1 MKKTRWIVLLRDI
14 RKTWVSFL
22 SIIVFVSLGV
32 AIFLG
37 IKWNEPAL
45 SQAMDR
51 YLDEHRYHDLQ
62 MVFPYGFTEDDAA
75 AVAALAGVSAVEGA
89 YNAYGTAQVGGDRCI
104 LNIQSLT
111 DTMDHAEVLEGEL
124 PAAADEVAVERL
136 LAEALELHLGDTLPI
151 SALRGGKPCLKNSEF
166 TITAIVEHP
175 SFTRTETDYSRG
187 FTDIGDGSADGYVLV
202 AKTAFDTEMY
212 DGCFSQLLIRGT
224 GLDALNSLGSVY
236 QQKAGALKEK
246 LEALGAQRAALRSDD
261 LYDRAGEQI
270 ADAEQELADGQ
281 QELESGK
288 QEYADGEKRLDAAK
302 VQIADGE
309 KQIAENE
316 KKLADGKQQY
326 ADGLAAYADG
336 AAQLRAGRATLTA
349 ELEENGYPTDLDE
362 AEKQLKTDREK
373 AADIKDLLMRT
384 LTQVELYNEDHDS
397 ASEEEIK
404 QILVDTL
411 ELLGVSEDINVET
424 TQDAKKAVEKAQ
436 EYLKKYGS
444 DAVVTATVNVLL
456 PYLKLTADQAGV
468 NTLLGRLDAADILL
482 ASYTMLDKDTTMLDK
497 DTLLTLL
504 VTIVVNENPDLS
516 VAPETLQA
524 LIDVVDDSLAQL
536 DKGLKGIADY
546 RAGAAALSAAS
557 ARLAEAS
564 RQIEEGEQQLA
575 DAKKKLAQAKRDYAA
590 GTQKLAQARQDIADG
605 EQTLAENTRLLA
617 DAQAELED
625 FVRYEQWTVQIR
637 TDNPSVAT
645 AKFYAQSSRRLCY
658 SMALLFVFVGLM
670 VCFTSITRSINES
683 QTIAGVQKALGFR
696 SREILAHYMA
706 YSLLAAAIGV
716 LVGYALGFFGIE
728 SVVNDAYAKLYV
740 IGAITNVYVV
750 PEALVI
756 AVVELALIAL
766 ATWLPCRKLLR
777 RPAVELLK
785 GENYAG
791 GRTRFY
797 EKWRVWQRMS
807 LYTQT
812 TVNNLMNDGARI
824 IATLVGITG
833 CTALIVMSLSLRSS
847 ILSTPVRHFE
857 RIWIYDASLVSDTAV
872 PGGHQA
878 LEQVLDE
885 SGADYT
891 SVRREA
897 VYIRDE
903 TGTLNKADLIVPE
916 DAEDLRAFIHLDDYR
931 TGRPLSLTDDGV
943 IVSYTYAKHYGLKAG
958 DTLHLLDTAG
968 RSHDCVVSG
977 ISQHYLSSMQ
987 VVMTPSCYQHLMG
1000 WAAQSNTLYLR
1011 YGAADRNAVAQKL
1024 QTTEGYFSLTDE
1036 SAKWI
1041 AKFQEFSGS
1050 VMLVVYIGLSL
1061 SVTMALLVLLNLNIV
1076 CVNEKTNELVVMRI
1090 NGFSI
1095 RAVKAY
1101 LYRDNIVLTA
1111 LGILGG
1117 VGIGLALGRCVLE
1130 ILQKIGDN
1138 FYTTPNLT
1146 DCLIGAGLAALF
1158 SLATNLIALRRVNT
1172 LSVSDLSRV

>member
-75 AVAALAGVSAVEGA
+75 AVAALDGVSAVEGA

-373 AADIKDLLMRT
+373 PADIKDLLMRT

-482 ASYTMLDKDTTMLDK
+482 ASYTMLDKDTR
-497 DTLLTLL
+497 LTLL
-504 VTIVVNENPDLS
+504 MTIVVNENPDLS

>member
-75 AVAALAGVSAVEGA
+75 AVAALDGVSAVEGA

-175 SFTRTETDYSRG
+175 SFTRAETDYSRG

-349 ELEENGYPTDLDE
+349 ELEKNGYPTDLDE

-482 ASYTMLDKDTTMLDK
+482 ASYTMLDKDTR
-497 DTLLTLL
+497 LTLL
-504 VTIVVNENPDLS
+504 MTIVVNENPDLS

-625 FVRYEQWTVQIR
+625 FVRYEQWMVQIR

-728 SVVNDAYAKLYV
+728 SVINDAYAKLYV

-885 SGADYT
+885 SGVDYT

>member
-75 AVAALAGVSAVEGA
+75 AVAALDGVSAVEGA

-111 DTMDHAEVLEGEL
+111 DTMDHAEVLEGDL

-482 ASYTMLDKDTTMLDK
+482 ASYTMLDKDTRLML
-497 DTLLTLL
+497 LM
-504 VTIVVNENPDLS
+504 TIVVNENPDLS

-885 SGADYT
+885 SGVDYT

>member
-62 MVFPYGFTEDDAA
+62 MVFPYSFTEDDAA
-75 AVAALAGVSAVEGA
+75 AVAALDGVSAVEGA

-482 ASYTMLDKDTTMLDK
+482 ASYTMLDKDTR
-497 DTLLTLL
+497 LTLL
-504 VTIVVNENPDLS
+504 MTIVVNENPDLS

>member
-75 AVAALAGVSAVEGA
+75 AVAALDGVSAVEGA

-175 SFTRTETDYSRG
+175 SFTRAETDYSRG

-362 AEKQLKTDREK
+362 AEKHLKTDWEK

-482 ASYTMLDKDTTMLDK
+482 ASYTMLDKDTR
-497 DTLLTLL
+497 LTLL
-504 VTIVVNENPDLS
+504 MTIVVNENPDLS

-833 CTALIVMSLSLRSS
+833 CTALIVMSMSLRSS

>member
-75 AVAALAGVSAVEGA
+75 AVAALDGVSAVEGA

-151 SALRGGKPCLKNSEF
+151 GALRGGKPCLKNSEF

-336 AAQLRAGRATLTA
+336 AAQLRAGRVTLTA

-362 AEKQLKTDREK
+362 AEKHLKTDWEK

-482 ASYTMLDKDTTMLDK
+482 ASYTMLDKDTR
-497 DTLLTLL
+497 LTLL
-504 VTIVVNENPDLS
+504 MTIVVNENPDLS

-670 VCFTSITRSINES
+670 VCLTSITRSINES

-833 CTALIVMSLSLRSS
+833 CTALIVMSMSLRSS

-931 TGRPLSLTDDGV
+931 TGRSLSLTDDGV

>member
-75 AVAALAGVSAVEGA
+75 AVAALDGVSAVEGA

-124 PAAADEVAVERL
+124 PAAADEVAVDRL

-151 SALRGGKPCLKNSEF
+151 GALRGGKPCLKNSEF

-175 SFTRTETDYSRG
+175 SFTRAETDYSRG

-482 ASYTMLDKDTTMLDK
+482 ASYTMLDKDTRLML
-497 DTLLTLL
+497 LM
-504 VTIVVNENPDLS
+504 TIVVNENPDLS

-885 SGADYT
+885 SGVDYT

>member
-75 AVAALAGVSAVEGA
+75 AVAALDGVSAVEGA

-124 PAAADEVAVERL
+124 PAAADEVAVDRL

-151 SALRGGKPCLKNSEF
+151 GALRGGKPCLKNSEF

-175 SFTRTETDYSRG
+175 SFTRAETDYSRG

-482 ASYTMLDKDTTMLDK
+482 ASYTMLDKDTR
-497 DTLLTLL
+497 LTLL
-504 VTIVVNENPDLS
+504 MTIVVNENPDLS

-885 SGADYT
+885 SGVDYT

-903 TGTLNKADLIVPE
+903 TGTLNQADLIVPE

>member
-75 AVAALAGVSAVEGA
+75 AVAALDGVSAVEGS

-482 ASYTMLDKDTTMLDK
+482 ASYTMLDKDTR
-497 DTLLTLL
+497 LTLL

-617 DAQAELED
+617 DAKAELED

>member
-75 AVAALAGVSAVEGA
+75 AVAALDGVSAVEGA

-124 PAAADEVAVERL
+124 PAAADEVAVDRL

-151 SALRGGKPCLKNSEF
+151 GALRGGKPCLKNSEF

-482 ASYTMLDKDTTMLDK
+482 ASYTMLDKDTR
-497 DTLLTLL
+497 LTLL
-504 VTIVVNENPDLS
+504 MTIVVNENPDLS

-728 SVVNDAYAKLYV
+728 SVINDAYAKLYV

>member
-384 LTQVELYNEDHDS
+384 LTQVELYNEAHDS

-411 ELLGVSEDINVET
+411 ELLGVSEDIDVET
-424 TQDAKKAVEKAQ
+424 AQYAKKAVEKAQ

-444 DAVVTATVNVLL
+444 DAVVTAAVNVLL

-468 NTLLGRLDAADILL
+468 NTLLGRLDAANILL
-482 ASYTMLDKDTTMLDK
+482 ASYTMLDKDTR
-497 DTLLTLL
+497 LTLL
-504 VTIVVNENPDLS
+504 VTIVVNKNPDLS
-516 VAPETLQA
+516 AAPETLQA

-617 DAQAELED
+617 DAKAELED

-785 GENYAG
+785 GETYAG

-885 SGADYT
+885 SGVDYT

-1130 ILQKIGDN
+1130 ILQKSGDN
-1138 FYTTPNLT
+1138 FYTTPDLT

>member
-75 AVAALAGVSAVEGA
+75 AVAALDGVSAVEGA

-151 SALRGGKPCLKNSEF
+151 GALRGGKPCLKNSEF

-175 SFTRTETDYSRG
+175 SFTRAETDYSRG

-411 ELLGVSEDINVET
+411 ELLGVSEDIDVET

-444 DAVVTATVNVLL
+444 DAVVTAAVNVLL

-482 ASYTMLDKDTTMLDK
+482 ASYTMLDKDTR
-497 DTLLTLL
+497 LTLL
-504 VTIVVNENPDLS
+504 MTIVVNENPDLS

-617 DAQAELED
+617 DAKAELED

>member
-151 SALRGGKPCLKNSEF
+151 GALRGGKPCLKNSEF

-175 SFTRTETDYSRG
+175 SFTRAETDYSRG

-482 ASYTMLDKDTTMLDK
+482 ASYTMLDKDTR
-497 DTLLTLL
+497 LTLL
-504 VTIVVNENPDLS
+504 MTIVVNENPDLS

-683 QTIAGVQKALGFR
+683 QTITGVQKALGFR

>member
-75 AVAALAGVSAVEGA
+75 AVAALDGVSAVEGA

-336 AAQLRAGRATLTA
+336 AAQLRAGRVTLTA

-482 ASYTMLDKDTTMLDK
+482 ASYTMLDKDTR
-497 DTLLTLL
+497 LTLL
-504 VTIVVNENPDLS
+504 MTIVVNENPDLS

>member
-75 AVAALAGVSAVEGA
+75 AVAALDGVSAVEGA

-151 SALRGGKPCLKNSEF
+151 GALRGGKPCLKNSEF

-482 ASYTMLDKDTTMLDK
+482 ASYTMLDKDTR
-497 DTLLTLL
+497 LTLL
-504 VTIVVNENPDLS
+504 MTIVVNENPDLS

-728 SVVNDAYAKLYV
+728 SVINDAYAKLYV

>member
-75 AVAALAGVSAVEGA
+75 AVAALDGVSAVEGA

-124 PAAADEVAVERL
+124 PAAADEVAVDRL

-151 SALRGGKPCLKNSEF
+151 GALRGGKPCLKNSEF

-175 SFTRTETDYSRG
+175 SFTRAETDYSRG

-482 ASYTMLDKDTTMLDK
+482 ASYTMLDKDTR
-497 DTLLTLL
+497 LTLL
-504 VTIVVNENPDLS
+504 MTIVVNENPDLS

-885 SGADYT
+885 SGVDYT

>member
-1 MKKTRWIVLLRDI
+1 MKKTRSIVLLRDV

-75 AVAALAGVSAVEGA
+75 AVAALDGVSAVEGA

-482 ASYTMLDKDTTMLDK
+482 ASYTMLDKDTR
-497 DTLLTLL
+497 LTLL
-504 VTIVVNENPDLS
+504 MTIVVNENPDLS

-885 SGADYT
+885 SGVDYT

>member
-75 AVAALAGVSAVEGA
+75 AVAALDGVSAVEGA

-151 SALRGGKPCLKNSEF
+151 DALRGGKPCLKNSEF

-336 AAQLRAGRATLTA
+336 AAQLRAGRVTLTA

-362 AEKQLKTDREK
+362 AEKHLKTDWEK

-482 ASYTMLDKDTTMLDK
+482 ASYTMLDKDTR
-497 DTLLTLL
+497 LTLL
-504 VTIVVNENPDLS
+504 MTIVVNENPDLS

-617 DAQAELED
+617 DAKAELED

-931 TGRPLSLTDDGV
+931 TGRSLSLTDDGV

-1130 ILQKIGDN
+1130 ILQKSGDN
-1138 FYTTPNLT
+1138 FYTTPDLT

>member
-75 AVAALAGVSAVEGA
+75 AVAALDGVSAVEGA

-151 SALRGGKPCLKNSEF
+151 GALRGGKPCLKNSEF

-175 SFTRTETDYSRG
+175 SFTRAETDYSRG

-482 ASYTMLDKDTTMLDK
+482 ASYTMLDKDTR
-497 DTLLTLL
+497 LTLL
-504 VTIVVNENPDLS
+504 MTIVVNENPDLS

-564 RQIEEGEQQLA
+564 CQIEEGEQQLA

-617 DAQAELED
+617 DAKAELED

>member
-22 SIIVFVSLGV
+22 FIIVFVSLGV

-62 MVFPYGFTEDDAA
+62 MVFSYGFTEDDAA
-75 AVAALAGVSAVEGA
+75 AVAALDGVSAVEGA

-151 SALRGGKPCLKNSEF
+151 GALLGGKPCLKNSEF

-175 SFTRTETDYSRG
+175 SFTRAETDYSRG

-236 QQKAGALKEK
+236 QQKVGALKEK

-326 ADGLAAYADG
+326 ADGLAAYTDG

-349 ELEENGYPTDLDE
+349 ELEKNGYPTDLDE

-373 AADIKDLLMRT
+373 AADIKDLLMHT
-384 LTQVELYNEDHDS
+384 LTQVELYNEDPDS

-411 ELLGVSEDINVET
+411 ELLGVSEDIDVET
-424 TQDAKKAVEKAQ
+424 TQDAKKAVEKAR

-444 DAVVTATVNVLL
+444 DAAVTEAVNVLL

-482 ASYTMLDKDTTMLDK
+482 ASSTMLDKDTW
-497 DTLLTLL
+497 LTLL

-575 DAKKKLAQAKRDYAA
+575 DAKEKLAQAKRDYAA

-605 EQTLAENTRLLA
+605 EQTLAENSRLLA
-617 DAQAELED
+617 DAKAELED

-812 TVNNLMNDGARI
+812 TVNNLMNDGTRI

-885 SGADYT
+885 SGVDYT

-943 IVSYTYAKHYGLKAG
+943 IVSYTYAKHSGLKAG

-1011 YGAADRNAVAQKL
+1011 YGAADSNAVAQKL

-1130 ILQKIGDN
+1130 ILQKSGDN
-1138 FYTTPNLT
+1138 FYTMPDLT

>member
-75 AVAALAGVSAVEGA
+75 AVAALDGVSAVEGA

-482 ASYTMLDKDTTMLDK
+482 ASYTMLDKDTR
-497 DTLLTLL
+497 LTLL
-504 VTIVVNENPDLS
+504 MTIVVNENPDLS

-833 CTALIVMSLSLRSS
+833 CTALIIMSLSLRSS

>member
-75 AVAALAGVSAVEGA
+75 AVAALDGVSAVEGA

-175 SFTRTETDYSRG
+175 SFTRAETDYSRG

-212 DGCFSQLLIRGT
+212 DGCFSQLMIRGT

-482 ASYTMLDKDTTMLDK
+482 ASYTMLDKDTR
-497 DTLLTLL
+497 LTLL
-504 VTIVVNENPDLS
+504 MTIVVNENPDLS

-1158 SLATNLIALRRVNT
+1158 SLATNLIALRRVNP

>member
-75 AVAALAGVSAVEGA
+75 AVAALDGVSAVEGA

-482 ASYTMLDKDTTMLDK
+482 ASYTMLDKDTR
-497 DTLLTLL
+497 LTLL
-504 VTIVVNENPDLS
+504 MTIVVNENPDLS

-617 DAQAELED
+617 DAKAELED

-728 SVVNDAYAKLYV
+728 SVINDAYAKLYV

-987 VVMTPSCYQHLMG
+987 VVMTPSYYQHLMG

>member
-75 AVAALAGVSAVEGA
+75 AVAALDGVSAVEGA

-151 SALRGGKPCLKNSEF
+151 GALRGGKPCLKNSEF

-175 SFTRTETDYSRG
+175 SFTRAETDYSRG

-436 EYLKKYGS
+436 EYLEKYGS

-482 ASYTMLDKDTTMLDK
+482 ASYTMLDKDTR
-497 DTLLTLL
+497 LTLL
-504 VTIVVNENPDLS
+504 MTIVVNENPDLS

-885 SGADYT
+885 SGVDYT

-903 TGTLNKADLIVPE
+903 TGTLNQADLIAPE

>member
-75 AVAALAGVSAVEGA
+75 AVAALDGVSAVEGA

-175 SFTRTETDYSRG
+175 SFTRAETDYSRG

-362 AEKQLKTDREK
+362 AEKHLKTDREK

-482 ASYTMLDKDTTMLDK
+482 ASYTMLDKDTR
-497 DTLLTLL
+497 LTLL
-504 VTIVVNENPDLS
+504 MTIVVNENPDLS

-575 DAKKKLAQAKRDYAA
+575 DAKKKLTQAKRDYAA

>member
-75 AVAALAGVSAVEGA
+75 AVAALDGVSAVEGA

-124 PAAADEVAVERL
+124 PAAADEVAVDRL

-151 SALRGGKPCLKNSEF
+151 GALRGGKPCLKNSEF

-175 SFTRTETDYSRG
+175 SFTRAETDYSRG

-224 GLDALNSLGSVY
+224 GLDALNSLGGVY

-411 ELLGVSEDINVET
+411 ELLGVSEDIDVET
-424 TQDAKKAVEKAQ
+424 AQYAKKAVEKAQ

-444 DAVVTATVNVLL
+444 DAVVTAAVNVLL

-482 ASYTMLDKDTTMLDK
+482 ASYTMLDKDTR
-497 DTLLTLL
+497 LTLL
-504 VTIVVNENPDLS
+504 MTIVVNENPDLS

-590 GTQKLAQARQDIADG
+590 GIQKLAQARQDIADG

-617 DAQAELED
+617 DAKAELED

-785 GENYAG
+785 GETYAG

-987 VVMTPSCYQHLMG
+987 VVMTPSYYQHLMG

-1130 ILQKIGDN
+1130 ILQKSGDN
-1138 FYTTPNLT
+1138 FYTTPDLT

>member
-75 AVAALAGVSAVEGA
+75 AVAALDGVSAVEGA

-175 SFTRTETDYSRG
+175 SFTRAETDYSRG

-482 ASYTMLDKDTTMLDK
+482 ASYTMLDKDTR
-497 DTLLTLL
+497 LTLL
-504 VTIVVNENPDLS
+504 MTIVVNENPDLS

-756 AVVELALIAL
+756 AVVALALIAL

-847 ILSTPVRHFE
+847 VLSTPVRHFE

>member
-75 AVAALAGVSAVEGA
+75 AVAALDGVSAVEGA

-288 QEYADGEKRLDAAK
+288 QEYADGEKKLDAAK

-482 ASYTMLDKDTTMLDK
+482 ASYTMLDKDTR
-497 DTLLTLL
+497 LTLL
-504 VTIVVNENPDLS
+504 MTIVVNENPDLS

-617 DAQAELED
+617 DAKAELED

>member
-75 AVAALAGVSAVEGA
+75 AVAALDGVSAVEGA

-482 ASYTMLDKDTTMLDK
+482 ASYTMLDKDTR
-497 DTLLTLL
+497 LTLL
-504 VTIVVNENPDLS
+504 MTIVVNENPDLS

-931 TGRPLSLTDDGV
+931 TGRSLSLTDDGV

>member
-175 SFTRTETDYSRG
+175 SFTRAETDYSRG

-336 AAQLRAGRATLTA
+336 AAQLRAGRVTLTA

-444 DAVVTATVNVLL
+444 DAVVTAAVNVLL

-482 ASYTMLDKDTTMLDK
+482 ASYTMLDKDTR
-497 DTLLTLL
+497 LTLL
-504 VTIVVNENPDLS
+504 MTIVVNENPDLS

-617 DAQAELED
+617 DAKAELED

-857 RIWIYDASLVSDTAV
+857 RIWIYDAILVSDTAV

>member
-75 AVAALAGVSAVEGA
+75 AVAALDGVSAVEGA

-482 ASYTMLDKDTTMLDK
+482 ASYTMLDKDTR
-497 DTLLTLL
+497 LTLL
-504 VTIVVNENPDLS
+504 MTIVVNENPDLS

-1130 ILQKIGDN
+1130 ILQKSGDN

>member
-75 AVAALAGVSAVEGA
+75 AVAALDGVSAVEGA

-151 SALRGGKPCLKNSEF
+151 GALRGGKPCLKNSEF

-270 ADAEQELADGQ
+270 ADAEQELAGGQ

-482 ASYTMLDKDTTMLDK
+482 ASYTMLDKDTR
-497 DTLLTLL
+497 LTLL
-504 VTIVVNENPDLS
+504 MTIVVNENPDLS

>member
-75 AVAALAGVSAVEGA
+75 AVAALDGVSAVEGA

-151 SALRGGKPCLKNSEF
+151 GALRGGRPCLKNSEF

-175 SFTRTETDYSRG
+175 SFTRAETDYSRG

-482 ASYTMLDKDTTMLDK
+482 ASYTMLDKDTR
-497 DTLLTLL
+497 LTLL
-504 VTIVVNENPDLS
+504 MTIVVNENPDLS

>member
-75 AVAALAGVSAVEGA
+75 AVAALDGVSAVEGA

-151 SALRGGKPCLKNSEF
+151 GALRGGKPCLKNSEF

-175 SFTRTETDYSRG
+175 SFTRAETDYSRG

-349 ELEENGYPTDLDE
+349 ELEKNGYPTDLDE

-384 LTQVELYNEDHDS
+384 LTQVELYNEDPDS

-482 ASYTMLDKDTTMLDK
+482 ASYTMLDKDTR
-497 DTLLTLL
+497 LTLL
-504 VTIVVNENPDLS
+504 MTIVVNENPDLS

>member
-75 AVAALAGVSAVEGA
+75 AVAALDGVSAVEGA

-124 PAAADEVAVERL
+124 PAAADEVAVDRL

-175 SFTRTETDYSRG
+175 SFTRAETDYSRG

-482 ASYTMLDKDTTMLDK
+482 ASYTMLDKDTR
-497 DTLLTLL
+497 LTLL
-504 VTIVVNENPDLS
+504 MAIVVNENPDLS

>member
-75 AVAALAGVSAVEGA
+75 AVAALDGVSAVEGA

-175 SFTRTETDYSRG
+175 SFTRAETDYSRG

-482 ASYTMLDKDTTMLDK
+482 ASYTMLDKDTR
-497 DTLLTLL
+497 LTLL
-504 VTIVVNENPDLS
+504 MTIVVNENPDLS

-728 SVVNDAYAKLYV
+728 SVINDAYAKLYV

-885 SGADYT
+885 SGVDYT

>member
-75 AVAALAGVSAVEGA
+75 AVAALDGVSAVEGA

-151 SALRGGKPCLKNSEF
+151 GALRGGKPCLKNSEF

-175 SFTRTETDYSRG
+175 SFTRAETDYSRG

-288 QEYADGEKRLDAAK
+288 REYADGEKRLDAAK

-411 ELLGVSEDINVET
+411 ELLGVSEDIDVET

-444 DAVVTATVNVLL
+444 DAVVTAAVNVLL
-456 PYLKLTADQAGV
+456 PYLKLTTDQAGV

-482 ASYTMLDKDTTMLDK
+482 ASYTMLDKDTR
-497 DTLLTLL
+497 LTLL
-504 VTIVVNENPDLS
+504 MTIVVNENPDLS

-617 DAQAELED
+617 DAKAELED

-1138 FYTTPNLT
+1138 FYTTPDLT

>member
-75 AVAALAGVSAVEGA
+75 AVAALDGVSAVEGA

-136 LAEALELHLGDTLPI
+136 LSEALELHLGDTLPI

-212 DGCFSQLLIRGT
+212 DGCFSQLMIRGT

-246 LEALGAQRAALRSDD
+246 MEALGAQRAALRSDD
-261 LYDRAGEQI
+261 LYDRASEQI

-482 ASYTMLDKDTTMLDK
+482 ASYTMLDKDTR
-497 DTLLTLL
+497 LTLL
-504 VTIVVNENPDLS
+504 MTIVVNENPDLS

-812 TVNNLMNDGARI
+812 TVNSLMNDGARI

>member
-32 AIFLG
+32 AICLG

-75 AVAALAGVSAVEGA
+75 AVAALDGVSAVEGA

-482 ASYTMLDKDTTMLDK
+482 ASYTMLDKDTR
-497 DTLLTLL
+497 LTLL
-504 VTIVVNENPDLS
+504 MTIVVNENPDLS

>member
-75 AVAALAGVSAVEGA
+75 AVAALDGVSAVEGA

-151 SALRGGKPCLKNSEF
+151 GALRGGKPCLKNSEF

-175 SFTRTETDYSRG
+175 SFTRAETDYSRG

-444 DAVVTATVNVLL
+444 DAVVTAAVNVLL

-482 ASYTMLDKDTTMLDK
+482 ASYTMLDKDTR
-497 DTLLTLL
+497 LTLL
-504 VTIVVNENPDLS
+504 MTIVVNENPDLS

-931 TGRPLSLTDDGV
+931 TGRSLSLTDDGV